1 LPLLDLTA
9 AIQEITEKTWTEG
22 KGESARPMREVKLKL
37 TTAKH
42 AALESLRKHL
52 TRDED
57 DDTDMTP
64 EQKRNRIA
72 YLIAKKLEGKSADEL
87 DFIAINR
94 RDPKNSQELAAFTAA
109 RKNRNQEDGTVNPW
123 PI

>member
-1 LPLLDLTA
+1 VR
-9 AIQEITEKTWTEG
+9 EI
-22 KGESARPMREVKLKL
+22 KLKL
-37 TTAKH
+37 TPAKH

-94 RDPKNSQELAAFTAA
+94 RDPKDPQELAAFTAH
-109 RKNRNQEDGTVNPW
+109 RKNRNQEDGTVNQW
-123 PI
+123 RT